1 MQGLVRRGDRSHRS
15 GRANVVYNTPKI
27 AQSCGEPTRGSS
39 GRNRGQNELARGSN
53 TPRARRPE
61 SLGKNPPNVYQKV
74 PLEGSETGT
83 GVDRG
88 NGRPARPVRARAR
101 RAPHRR
107 EKTCRGCRRAALGRK
122 TTWELRAGARG
133 GLVKSVPGPSSPL
146 GFFPRVGA
154 GRMRGARSPC
164 ADGARCARGTW
175 ATWVLVSRGEIEL
188 GRPRWRLS
196 RRLARRVLI
205 GNTRDGGRRRSAE
218 TTLGEK
224 YAEFGAANRSRAHTD
239 LHTGTQPRSGSGGV
253 EKRGDKRSGVKR
265 VPKRLRRSVI

>member
-1 MQGLVRRGDRSHRS
+1 VRSRCEGLVRRGDRSHRS

-27 AQSCGEPTRGSS
+27 AQSRGEPTRGSS

-107 EKTCRGCRRAALGRK
+107 EQTRRRCRRAALGRK

-146 GFFPRVGA
+146 VFFPRVGGGADA
-154 GRMRGARSPC
+154 GRALTLCGRRAV
-164 ADGARCARGTW
+164 CARY
-175 ATWVLVSRGEIEL
+175 L
-188 GRPRWRLS
+188 GDLGA
-196 RRLARRVLI
+196 RLAR
-205 GNTRDGGRRRSAE
+205 GNRTGATALAIVPSSRASSSDRQHPGRRPS
-218 TTLGEK
+218 T
-224 YAEFGAANRSRAHTD
+224 
-239 LHTGTQPRSGSGGV
+239 
-253 EKRGDKRSGVKR
+253 
-265 VPKRLRRSVI
+265 